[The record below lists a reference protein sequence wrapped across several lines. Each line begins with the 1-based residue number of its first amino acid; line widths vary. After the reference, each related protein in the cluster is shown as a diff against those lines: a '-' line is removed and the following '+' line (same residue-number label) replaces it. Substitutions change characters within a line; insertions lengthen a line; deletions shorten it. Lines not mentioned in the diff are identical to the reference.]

1 MATGFWGTLS
11 MLAGLTSLGF
21 FIYLLYSLI
30 LEGVIEF
37 QYVAIF
43 VVSLLLSW
51 LFSYLDD
58 GVNPLTGR
66 GNGDKR

>member
-1 MATGFWGTLS
+1 MVNGFWGTLS
-11 MLAGLTSLGF
+11 MIAGLTSLGF
-21 FIYLLYSLI
+21 FVFMLYSL
-30 LEGVIEF
+30 LHEGGFEL
-37 QYVAIF
+37 QYVVIF

-66 GNGDKR
+66 GKGDRK